1 MACKIKGEVQIW
13 SVVTVCQ
20 FQVLSLSL
28 FLMWTHTNRG
38 ELELRI
44 EGNNAV
50 GTLSVTNGAIVGKS
64 L

>member
-1 MACKIKGEVQIW
+1 MACKISGEVQMW

-20 FQVLSLSL
+20 FQVLSLSPL
-28 FLMWTHTNRG
+28 MMWTHINRG

-50 GTLSVTNGAIVGKS
+50 GTLSVTNEAVVGKP

>member
-1 MACKIKGEVQIW
+1 M
-13 SVVTVCQ
+13 VCGH
-20 FQVLSLSL
+20 SLPVPG
-28 FLMWTHTNRG
+28 FEFEPTYDVDTYRG

-50 GTLSVTNGAIVGKS
+50 GTLSVTNGAVVGKP

>member
-1 MACKIKGEVQIW
+1 MW

-28 FLMWTHTNRG
+28 FMMWTHINRG

-50 GTLSVTNGAIVGKS
+50 GTLSVTNGAVVDKP